1 MPLNRGGS
9 LKMQQRQLANAIRFL
24 SMDAVQKANSGH
36 PGMPMGMAD
45 IAEVLW
51 RKYLNHNPKNPNWY
65 DRDRF
70 VLSNGHG
77 SMLLYSLLHLSGYEL
92 SIDDIKNFRQFH
104 SKTPGHPEHGY
115 APGIETTTG
124 PLGQG
129 IANAVGMALAEKLL
143 AIEFNKPD
151 VKIVDHF
158 TYSFLGDGCLM
169 EGISHEVCSLAG
181 TLGLGKLVL
190 FWDDNSISIDGKVD
204 GWFTENVPARFKA
217 YNWHVVADVDGHDS
231 EAIDK
236 AIQEAQA
243 NTDHPTLICCKTSI
257 GFGSPNKADTASA
270 HGAPLGDDEIAL
282 TRETLGWE
290 YPAFEIPN
298 NIYEEWNAVDKGQ
311 KSENAWNDTFSSYKT
326 SYPIESAEFIRR
338 MKRDLPG
345 CWNDAMQEEF
355 KKLVKNMPKVASRK
369 ASQMALESICQILP
383 EMFGGSADLTG
394 SNLTNW
400 SGTKWINHHSEG
412 NYLSYGVRE
421 FGMAAMM
428 NGMALHGGY
437 RPYGGTFLVFSDYAR
452 NAMRMSAIIGLPV
465 VYVMTHDSIGLG
477 EDGPTHQPVEH
488 VPSLRLIPNMNV
500 WRPADAFETQVAWK
514 VACEEQKTPSVLALS
529 RQGLPAV
536 VDDMNL
542 LPQIEKGG
550 YVLKDVQSAEIVLAA
565 TGSEVELML
574 ESAKVLA
581 SRNINARVVS
591 LPCVDIF
598 MQQSDAYKTE
608 VLLSEVPII
617 IAEAS
622 STGLWYSL
630 IRNRKGSVIGLDHFG
645 ESAPAGE
652 LFEAFGFTV
661 DNVVENAQNLL
672 FK

>member
-1 MPLNRGGS
+1 VPLNRGGS
-9 LKMQQRQLANAIRFL
+9 LNMQQRQLANAIRFL

-92 SIDDIKNFRQFH
+92 SIEDIKNFRQFH
-104 SKTPGHPEHGY
+104 SKTPGHPEYGY

-151 VKIVDHF
+151 AKIVDHYI
-158 TYSFLGDGCLM
+158 YSFLGDGCLM

-204 GWFTENVPARFKA
+204 GWFTEDVPARFKA
-217 YNWHVVADVDGHDS
+217 YNWHVVADVDGHDAN
-231 EAIDK
+231 AIDK

-243 NTDHPTLICCKTSI
+243 NTDQPTLICCKTSI

-270 HGAPLGDDEIAL
+270 HGAPLGDEEIAL
-282 TRETLGWE
+282 TRETLGWK

-298 NIYEEWNAVDKGQ
+298 DIYKEWNATEKGQ
-311 KSENAWNDTFSSYKT
+311 KLENRWNDTFASYKI

-338 MKRDLPG
+338 MKHDLPE

-369 ASQMALESICQILP
+369 ASQMALESICQIVP

-394 SNLTNW
+394 STLTNW

-465 VYVMTHDSIGLG
+465 VYVMTHDSIGVG
-477 EDGPTHQPVEH
+477 GDGPTHQPVEH

-550 YVLKDVQSAEIVLAA
+550 YVLKDVQNAEIVLAA

-574 ESAKVLA
+574 EAAKVLA
-581 SRNINARVVS
+581 SKNINARVVS
-591 LPCVDIF
+591 LPCADIF

-645 ESAPAGE
+645 ESAPADE

-672 FK
+672 